1 LRKRLGDDT
10 IDFKPY
16 GGYELFLKEDESSYN
31 ECLGNY
37 RLSMKFYG
45 HLRLVFSKEVDRFG
59 FTGIQEYL
67 VLILLKHKLI
77 LEI

>member
-1 LRKRLGDDT
+1 VERVTVVKRLGDDT

-45 HLRLVFSKEVDRFG
+45 RHLRLVFCKGS
-59 FTGIQEYL
+59 
-67 VLILLKHKLI
+67 
-77 LEI
+77 